1 MTKVIIHT
9 CSSILIRPNGIVRYI
24 NAVIDLQRKLG
35 HYVVFVS
42 DSKPSQVINAHQVM
56 YDSTMSYYRPNMQ
69 DGHDWLQY
77 DSGIKAQIRSAL
89 DCYGSADLIIAHDL
103 HSFEAAREF
112 AEDGIFVQHETDILT
127 AGARF
132 SYMDDEYIAHQFSAV
147 NSETKWRIGMTVD
160 SKNINPVS
168 PVSAPCPIQ
177 LQGQV
182 LPAERKTKDLLY
194 IGDASERK
202 GAREFMDMARRLGV
216 TPTVITHERDQ
227 ELFEGANIHSFDL
240 TESIDMYRLMSRHKV
255 AYIPSKNE
263 CPGLAI
269 IECLQFMP
277 VVVDGQYPWT
287 QYIAAAGADVKTGA
301 DIESTIRYY
310 LSNPGAYT
318 RDQVERW
325 TESAHEQWT
334 AISNA

>member
-42 DSKPSQVINAHQVM
+42 DSKPGQVINAHQVM
-56 YDSTMSYYRPNMQ
+56 YDSTMSYYKPNMR
-69 DGHDWLQY
+69 DGHVWLQY
-77 DSGIKAQIRSAL
+77 DSGIKAQIRAAL

-112 AEDGIFVQHETDILT
+112 AEDGIFVQHESDIMNL
-127 AGARF
+127 GSRF
-132 SYMDDEYIAHQFSAV
+132 SYMDDEYLAQHRHGVDTTTWQ
-147 NSETKWRIGMTVD
+147 IGMTVE
-160 SKNINPVS
+160 STNINPRR
-168 PVSAPCPIQ
+168 PIATPCPIQ

-227 ELFEGANIHSFDL
+227 ELFEDANIHSFDL
-240 TESIDMYRLMSRHKV
+240 TETADMYRLMSKHKV

-263 CPGLAI
+263 CFSLAI

-277 VVVDGQYPWT
+277 VVVDGQYAWT
-287 QYIAAAGADVKTGA
+287 DYVSDVGADVKTGA
-301 DIESTIRYY
+301 DIESTIRHH
-310 LSNPGAYT
+310 LANPGGYT
-318 RDQVERW
+318 RDQVSHW
-325 TESAHEQWT
+325 AKSAADQWI